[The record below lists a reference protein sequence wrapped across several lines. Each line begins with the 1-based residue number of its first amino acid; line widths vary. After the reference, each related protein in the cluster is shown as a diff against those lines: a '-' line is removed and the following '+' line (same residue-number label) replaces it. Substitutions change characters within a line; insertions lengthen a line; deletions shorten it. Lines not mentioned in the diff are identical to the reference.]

1 MKLRNK
7 IKTAAI
13 ALTLAIVF
21 FMQLPAF
28 AQTTTKVGKITD
40 GDTVVLTDG
49 QRIRLAC
56 VDAPEKKQ
64 LWGKAAT
71 EKLRSLLPIGSSVS
85 VNPVDV
91 DKYGRTVAVLFS
103 GETNVNLE
111 MVRDGYAL
119 VYRKYLGN
127 CPGGGDD
134 FLAAEDLAKQ
144 QGLKFWS
151 QTTPCEPW
159 NYRRGKCSDKVPNN
173 PNKS

>member
-1 MKLRNK
+1 MTAYF
-7 IKTAAI
+7 KTVAL
-13 ALTLAIVF
+13 ALTLALVF
-21 FMQLPAF
+21 FTQLPAL
-28 AQTTTKVGKITD
+28 AQTTATVDRITD

-56 VDAPEKKQ
+56 VDAPESKQ

-71 EKLRSLLPIGSSVS
+71 EKLRSLLPIASLVS

-91 DKYGRTVAVLFS
+91 DRYGRTVAVLSS

-111 MVRDGYAL
+111 MVRGGYAL

-127 CPGGGDD
+127 CPDGGDD

-144 QGLKFWS
+144 QKLKFWS
-151 QTTPCEPW
+151 QTAPCEPW
-159 NYRRGKCSDKVPNN
+159 NYRRGKCSDKVQNN
-173 PNKS
+173 PKKG